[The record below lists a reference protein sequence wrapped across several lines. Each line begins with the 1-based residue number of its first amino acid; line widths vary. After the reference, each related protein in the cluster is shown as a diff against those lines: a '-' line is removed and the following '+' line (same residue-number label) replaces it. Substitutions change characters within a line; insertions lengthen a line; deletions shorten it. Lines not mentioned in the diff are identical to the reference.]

1 MPNFEEEYSRD
12 RLMRIIELIYER
24 YGNDLDEP
32 FLDLLEHLSKEDLRD
47 WEASLEEEVAR
58 QLDNKRL

>member
-1 MPNFEEEYSRD
+1 
-12 RLMRIIELIYER
+12 MRIIELIYER